1 MKKFSITLFAILLF
15 NLFQVKAQDKP
26 DALVKGESASV
37 SENLVKVET
46 LYPNLL
52 GVSYE
57 KKLTNNTSLYSMVG
71 LLGFYG
77 GGSTAQSL
85 YGANPYYILMP
96 QITVQPRFY
105 HNLSKRA
112 ASDKNIKFNAANYVG
127 LSARFYDEGVFI
139 TNTEN
144 HPKGLAVFDLMLSY
158 GFQRTFFKRVNWDM
172 SIQPGIEFYDGQ
184 AGFFIGFNL
193 QLGAVIFSN

>member
-15 NLFQVKAQDKP
+15 NLFQIKAQNKP
-26 DALVKGESASV
+26 AALIKGESASV
-37 SENLVKVET
+37 SENLVKVEA

-112 ASDKNIKFNAANYVG
+112 ASDKNINFNAANYIG
-127 LSARFYDEGVFI
+127 FSSRFFHEELNL
-139 TNTEN
+139 TNTERF
-144 HPKGLAVFDLMLSY
+144 PKGSAVLDLMISY
-158 GFQRTFFKRVNWDM
+158 GMQRTFLKRINLD
-172 SIQPGIEFYDGQ
+172 IAFQPGVRFTNEGAELLLGI
-184 AGFFIGFNL
+184 NL